1 MESNKEE
8 IKKEENREDK
18 PKQEEIEK
26 KEEIVKQQEIEEK
39 TEETVKEKKIKANQ
53 TTEKAS
59 CSDTTVKKDNTPKTT
74 SKPKAQPKTT
84 MKTTTATESIPFK
97 TVKKN
102 DSSLEKGKTKVIQEG
117 KNGVRTITYKE
128 TYTNGKLTKKEQTGS
143 KVTTQPVDKIIAVGT
158 KAPAPEYLS
167 ASQAHSILGGSGMSK
182 SGSQYSL
189 NVGSYGQT
197 VRTTVG
203 GNHITSIYFNPTGY
217 MPYKYVTKQEL
228 IDALGKEQGE
238 KEYAAA
244 QQIVKQVEKAVR
256 ASANAVYGAG
266 TSKANQLYNEIIN
279 AKSPV
284 SKSF

>member
-1 MESNKEE
+1 M
-8 IKKEENREDK
+8 
-18 PKQEEIEK
+18 
-26 KEEIVKQQEIEEK
+26 
-39 TEETVKEKKIKANQ
+39 
-53 TTEKAS
+53 
-59 CSDTTVKKDNTPKTT
+59 KKDNTPKST

-84 MKTTTATESIPFK
+84 TKTTTATESIPFK

-158 KAPAPEYLS
+158 KAPAPKYLS
-167 ASQAHSILGGSGMSK
+167 ASQAHSILGGSGMRK
-182 SGSQYSL
+182 AGSEYYFD
-189 NVGSYGQT
+189 VGSYGT
-197 VRTTVG
+197 SVKTKVG
-203 GNHITSIYFNPTGY
+203 SSRVTSIYFNPSAY
-217 MPYKYVTKQEL
+217 LPYKYTSKQQL
-228 IDALGKEQGE
+228 IDLYGKDEGTKIYNEGQRI
-238 KEYAAA
+238 AS
-244 QQIVKQVEKAVR
+244 QIEKAVR